1 MAVTRAGG
9 RRGLGRCGHVRHPAG
24 GRAGRRRVSAPP
36 ECPEGDAVASH
47 LHFGEDDFLNCR
59 FAVSP
64 LWETQ
69 DAVRTLRR
77 PDRHGYHVP
86 WLRRIRTAAAG
97 LDLAPLWLLM
107 PRRATSRTGSGRR
120 RSVRRPPSRRRSRR
134 YGRPIRRRPAR
145 TPPARWPAHRARS
158 TSEQGRAWL
167 ADPVRMVRELADAL
181 EVAWRVLVEPEWPRL
196 RALLEAD
203 VAFHS
208 RRLAEVGLGT
218 LLPELDARLSWD
230 GRTLTLPG
238 GVYERRLGGR
248 GLVLMPSVFCWPDVI
263 TGFDPPW
270 QPTLVYPAR
279 GVGGL
284 WAEPGT
290 RTPEAL
296 VRPAGPRP
304 RGRTGGPGRPGIH
317 HGPGPPPGPRPVLGV
332 VPPVGPARERPAD
345 VPPVRAPSAVRADA
359 VGNGPG
365 LRRLT
370 EAVQQPGRPVRASG
384 VRTQRRA
391 AGAPG
396 ARTPRPRRDRGERSS
411 RRAARSRGGA
421 RPSRPWR

>member
-1 MAVTRAGG
+1 M
-9 RRGLGRCGHVRHPAG
+9 
-24 GRAGRRRVSAPP
+24 
-36 ECPEGDAVASH
+36 ASH

-77 PDRHGYHVP
+77 PDRQGYHVP

-107 PRRATSRTGSGRR
+107 PRRGHSPDWLGAPPIGPAATFEEEIAA
-120 RSVRRPPSRRRSRR
+120 VRAADPEA
-134 YGRPIRRRPAR
+134 AR
-145 TPPARWPAHRARS
+145 ADTARS
-158 TSEQGRAWL
+158 LACTPGALASEQGRAWL

-208 RRLAEVGLGT
+208 RRLAEAGLGT
-218 LLPELDARLSWD
+218 LLTELDTRLSWD

-284 WAEPGT
+284 WAEPGD

-296 VRPAGPRP
+296 VRLLGRNRAAVLAALDDPASTTALAHR
-304 RGRTGGPGRPGIH
+304 
-317 HGPGPPPGPRPVLGV
+317 L
-332 VPPVGPARERPAD
+332 D
-345 VPPVRAPSAVRADA
+345 LAPSSVSSHLTVLRES
-359 VGNGPG
+359 G
-365 LRRLT
+365 LLTARRYGHQVLYERT
-370 EAVQQPGRPVRASG
+370 PLGMALASG
-384 VRTQRRA
+384 
-391 AGAPG
+391 G
-396 ARTPRPRRDRGERSS
+396 
-411 RRAARSRGGA
+411 
-421 RPSRPWR
+421 

>member
-1 MAVTRAGG
+1 MASR
-9 RRGLGRCGHVRHPAG
+9 
-24 GRAGRRRVSAPP
+24 
-36 ECPEGDAVASH
+36 

-64 LWETQ
+64 LWETH

-77 PDRHGYHVP
+77 PDRQGYHVP

-97 LDLAPLWLLM
+97 LDLVPLWLLM
-107 PRRATSRTGSGRR
+107 PRRGHSPDWLGAPPIGPAATFEEEIAA
-120 RSVRRPPSRRRSRR
+120 VRAADPEA
-134 YGRPIRRRPAR
+134 AR
-145 TPPARWPAHRARS
+145 EDTARS
-158 TSEQGRAWL
+158 LACTPGALSSEQGRAWL

-218 LLPELDARLSWD
+218 LLTELDARLSWD

-284 WAEPGT
+284 WAEPGI

-296 VRPAGPRP
+296 VRLLGRNRAAVLAALDDPASTTALAHRLGLAASSVSSHLSVLRDSGLLTA
-304 RGRTGGPGRPGIH
+304 RRYGHQVLYERTP
-317 HGPGPPPGPRPVLGV
+317 LGM
-332 VPPVGPARERPAD
+332 A
-345 VPPVRAPSAVRADA
+345 
-359 VGNGPG
+359 
-365 LRRLT
+365 L
-370 EAVQQPGRPVRASG
+370 ASG
-384 VRTQRRA
+384 
-391 AGAPG
+391 G
-396 ARTPRPRRDRGERSS
+396 
-411 RRAARSRGGA
+411 
-421 RPSRPWR
+421 

>member
-1 MAVTRAGG
+1 M
-9 RRGLGRCGHVRHPAG
+9 
-24 GRAGRRRVSAPP
+24 
-36 ECPEGDAVASH
+36 ASH

-64 LWETQ
+64 LWETH

-77 PDRHGYHVP
+77 PDRQGYHVP

-107 PRRATSRTGSGRR
+107 PRRGHSPDWLGAPPIGPAATFEEEIAA
-120 RSVRRPPSRRRSRR
+120 VRAADPEA
-134 YGRPIRRRPAR
+134 AR
-145 TPPARWPAHRARS
+145 EDTARS
-158 TSEQGRAWL
+158 LACTPGALASEQGRAWL
-167 ADPVRMVRELADAL
+167 ADPARMVRELADAL

-218 LLPELDARLSWD
+218 LLRELDARLSWD

-284 WAEPGT
+284 WAEAGT

-296 VRPAGPRP
+296 VRLLGRNRAAVLAALDDPASTTALAHRLGLAASSVSSHLSVLRDSGLLTA
-304 RGRTGGPGRPGIH
+304 RRYGHQVLYERTP
-317 HGPGPPPGPRPVLGV
+317 LGM
-332 VPPVGPARERPAD
+332 A
-345 VPPVRAPSAVRADA
+345 
-359 VGNGPG
+359 
-365 LRRLT
+365 L
-370 EAVQQPGRPVRASG
+370 ASG
-384 VRTQRRA
+384 
-391 AGAPG
+391 G
-396 ARTPRPRRDRGERSS
+396 
-411 RRAARSRGGA
+411 
-421 RPSRPWR
+421 